1 MSNLLKRGTT
11 VSSDERVIDYNDLV
25 KSKLKHIIEIQ
36 NNKDNVDAD
45 GFVNGLK
52 ADVVEQ
58 LLTGSEDD
66 MNEEAATDASYEA
79 QAASIIENASN
90 EAQSIKDEANEILAQ
105 AHMEADRLLQEAK
118 KQGYQQGAEGARQEY
133 EDKAAQLAR
142 DYEAKAE
149 QLTNEYEQL
158 KAAIEPELVNNV
170 CLPFTLLEPV
180 MDKLNTKFWFAN
192 MQEKDPKLYGDVIE
206 STISRT
212 KVPVKTLLG
221 ESKINVSDFINL
233 QVGDIIKID
242 KKVDQELDVYV
253 GNIKKFKALPGYFE
267 DKYAV
272 RITDVIREE
281 SE

>member
-1 MSNLLKRGTT
+1 MR
-11 VSSDERVIDYNDLV
+11 
-25 KSKLKHIIEIQ
+25 
-36 NNKDNVDAD
+36 D

-105 AHMEADRLLQEAK
+105 AHMEADSFYK
-118 KQGYQQGAEGARQEY
+118 KLRSKDTNKVQKGARQEY

-158 KAAIEPELVNNV
+158 KAAIEPELVN
-170 CLPFTLLEPV
+170 T
-180 MDKLNTKFWFAN
+180 
-192 MQEKDPKLYGDVIE
+192 
-206 STISRT
+206 
-212 KVPVKTLLG
+212 
-221 ESKINVSDFINL
+221 
-233 QVGDIIKID
+233 
-242 KKVDQELDVYV
+242 
-253 GNIKKFKALPGYFE
+253 
-267 DKYAV
+267 
-272 RITDVIREE
+272 ITDVFRKVTRVVSDDNQDIILGLIGNVLKNAETSNDFVIKVSPEDYKFLTNNQGKIYCAVSKEINLDIVADTNNEE
-281 SE
+281 E